1 MPPWLQVFLAGM
13 SPLGELRLAIP
24 LGYQVLKL
32 PWYQAFLLGCAGNL
46 VIVPILLLF
55 LDKAAALLQRLP
67 GPIWRLLQ
75 WRRDRLVRLY
85 SHRFHRYGPAF
96 LVLFVAVPLPLTGA
110 WTGAL
115 LAWAFHVPF
124 RQALLAIS
132 MGVLIAGVVVTS
144 LTVVGVTLGGLL
156 AA

>member
-24 LGYQVLKL
+24 WGYQVLKL

-55 LDKAAALLQRLP
+55 LDKVATVLHRLP
-67 GPIWRLLQ
+67 GPLWRILE
-75 WRRDRLVRLY
+75 WRRNRLSRLY
-85 SHRFHRYGPAF
+85 SQRFQRYGPAF
-96 LVLFVAVPLPLTGA
+96 LALFVGLPLPFTGA

-115 LAWAFHVPF
+115 LAWVFRVSF
-124 RQALLAIS
+124 RQALLALS
-132 MGVLIAGVVVTS
+132 AGVVIAGVVVTS
-144 LTVVGVTLGGLL
+144 LTVVGVRLGGLIGG
-156 AA
+156 